1 MTVSK
6 KLKEIFP
13 ISYYVNL
20 DSRIDRKGSVEK
32 EFAKIGYVSTRHSAR
47 KEVTTTISHL
57 EILKKALDLKENI
70 LIFED
75 DAEFLDDDLQYL
87 DVILNELSNIE
98 WDMFYLGGNLL
109 RPAFQT
115 SEHLARL
122 SHCYSAHAYGV
133 NKNFVPILADIV
145 EHNTK
150 QIIDVI
156 YGDYVIPNSRAYISI
171 PMLCIQAESYSDILK
186 RNIDYSIP
194 MQRYEHLLV
203 KDPRFATWQKQ
214 ESVVNKTI

>member
-1 MTVSK
+1 MLSDV
-6 KLKEIFP
+6 FP

-20 DSRIDRKGSVEK
+20 DTRTDRRKAVEK
-32 EFAKIGYVSTRHSAR
+32 EFAKINYKSQRHSAR
-47 KEVTTTISHL
+47 TDVTTTISHL
-57 EILKKALDLKENI
+57 EILKNAVSLGENV

-75 DAEFLDDDLQYL
+75 DAEFVDENLIYL
-87 DVILNELSNIE
+87 DVILKDLSHIE
-98 WDMFYLGGNLL
+98 WDMFYIGGNLL
-109 RPAFQT
+109 RPAYQT
-115 SEHLARL
+115 SKHLARL

-156 YGDYVIPNSRAYISI
+156 YGDYVVPNSRAYISI

-186 RNIDYSIP
+186 KNIDYSVP
-194 MQRYEHLLV
+194 MQRYEHFLV
-203 KDPRFATWQKQ
+203 KDPRFAT
-214 ESVVNKTI
+214 

>member
-1 MTVSK
+1 MLSDV
-6 KLKEIFP
+6 FP

-20 DSRIDRKGSVEK
+20 DTRTDRRKAVEK
-32 EFAKIGYVSTRHSAR
+32 EFAKINYKSQRHSAR
-47 KEVTTTISHL
+47 TDVTTTISHL
-57 EILKKALDLKENI
+57 EILKNAVSLGENV

-75 DAEFLDDDLQYL
+75 DAEFIDENLIYL
-87 DVILNELSNIE
+87 DVILKDLSHIE
-98 WDMFYLGGNLL
+98 WDMFYIGGNLL
-109 RPAFQT
+109 RPAYQT
-115 SEHLARL
+115 SKHLARL

-156 YGDYVIPNSRAYISI
+156 YGDYVVPNSKAYISI

-194 MQRYEHLLV
+194 MQRYEHFLI
-203 KDPRFATWQKQ
+203 KDPRFAT
-214 ESVVNKTI
+214 